1 MWSNEIDSLD
11 LPCSDSVFRAPDE
24 LTWRVALDENNG
36 SLDQPVSFR
45 QALYSLMTSDAN
57 MGPVHEACTSVF
69 GQQILLCG
77 VLEALCVSTKTPLEF
92 DSFEAYAMRDLAGLR
107 LAGQFLKA
115 LTTWRSLWWV
125 SLECLWDGDGRGTVQ
140 IQSILLLYH
149 LEVLMLG
156 LGQTKNI
163 GQEEECT
170 MAAGIAVDLICS
182 ISKNGYVNV

>member
-1 MWSNEIDSLD
+1 MWSIEIDSLD
-11 LPCSDSVFRAPDE
+11 LPCSDSLFRAPDE
-24 LTWRVALDENNG
+24 VAWRVALDENNG
-36 SLDQPVSFR
+36 ILDQPVSFR

-57 MGPVHEACTSVF
+57 MGPVHEACASVF

-77 VLEALCVSTKTPLEF
+77 VLEALSISLKTPLDF
-92 DSFEAYAMRDLAGLR
+92 DSYEAYAVRDLAGLR
-107 LAGQFLKA
+107 PADQFLKA

-149 LEVLMLG
+149 LEVLIFG
-156 LGQTKNI
+156 SSSTNNI
-163 GQEEECT
+163 EQEAEST
-170 MAAGIAVDLICS
+170 MAAGIAIDLICS